1 MIKKLFIFITLL
13 VFPFVANAASSTV
26 KITSSTT
33 KPIIGNTFKVTV
45 KVSSSTSLGSI
56 SYTLSYDTSK
66 LKCTSEKSDAWVA
79 KNGSTKSYTKTFTFK
94 AIASGSSKITVKS
107 YEAYAYSNEAYLSP
121 SISPVT
127 ISPTSKAA
135 IEASYSTNNYL
146 SSLTISPGT
155 LSPKF
160 DKSVET
166 YHVTLEPNV
175 EKITISGKKAES
187 HASISGLGTFK
198 VSEGDN
204 KFKIVVTSQKGT
216 TRTYTVIATVVDKNP
231 IKITLNDKEYTLVK
245 KDSMLKELDTFEDST
260 VTINEQT
267 IPSLHSEITD
277 FNLVGLKDEEGDIYL
292 AIYNENNNSYTLYD
306 ELKFD
311 TVTIFATKFDKPFKN
326 YIKKEITINDTIVEG
341 YKYKDNSDFVVIR
354 GINIETG
361 ETNTYVYDQKEKT
374 LQRYNDET
382 EKEIEDELKGKD
394 FLIMVLGFGLIL
406 ELFLIIV
413 FIGNNIS
420 KAKKRKKEKELEKE
434 KTKELKK
441 EKH

>member
-1 MIKKLFIFITLL
+1 MKYIKRLFIITILL
-13 VFPFVANAASSTV
+13 CFPFLVNAASATV

-45 KVSSSTSLGSI
+45 KVSSTTSLGGI

-66 LKCTSEKSDAWVA
+66 LKCTSDKSVAWWA
-79 KNGSTKSYTKTFTFK
+79 NNSSTKSFTKTFTFK
-94 AIASGSSKITVKS
+94 AIASGSSKITIKS
-107 YEAYAYSNEAYLSP
+107 YEGYSYSSETYLKP

-166 YHVTLEPNV
+166 YHVTLEPNI

-187 HASISGLGTFK
+187 HASVSGLGTFK

-216 TRTYTVIATVVDKNP
+216 TRTYTIIATVVDKNP
-231 IKITLNDKEYTLVK
+231 IKITLNGKDYTIVK
-245 KDSMLKELDTFEDST
+245 KDSMLKELDTFKSST

-267 IPSLHSEITD
+267 IPSLYSEITN
-277 FNLVGLKDEEGDIYL
+277 FNLVGLKDDEGDISL
-292 AIYNENNNSYTLYD
+292 AIYNEKNNSYTLYD

-311 TVTIFATKFDKPFKN
+311 TITLFPTKFDKPFKN
-326 YIKKEITINDTIVEG
+326 YIKKEITINDTVVEG
-341 YKYKDNSDFVVIR
+341 YKYKDNSDFIIIK

-361 ETNTYVYDQKEKT
+361 ETDTYVYDIKEET
-374 LQRYNDET
+374 LQRYNDENIKDL
-382 EKEIEDELKGKD
+382 EKDLDNKD
-394 FLIMVLGFGLIL
+394 FIILIL
-406 ELFLIIV
+406 GLSIIFELILIIIFV
-413 FIGNNIS
+413 INNLS
-420 KAKKRKKEKELEKE
+420 KKKKKKIEIKKEE
-434 KTKELKK
+434 KTKE
-441 EKH
+441 KH